1 MDDPRVPLDFIK
13 NILIAQTLQVHLWCS
28 SSLTSIVSP
37 EGSANVK
44 DKCTVN
50 TPRRAQIR
58 SNRPARWGYDLGGAQ
73 RVVFHLIFGVVLL
86 GGTIYYQNID
96 HVSLALRIRF
106 AAPAFNLVAILI
118 VLVLISRMPTELP
131 NTGSHIHSQ
140 GRYRECQVS
149 TSRTRLTS
157 LHASSPSSIPIL
169 LPFLNRLLLPTYR
182 KHWQFIRTLLSIFSP
197 PWEHYHQC
205 AHRYHYHI
213 PHPGNDNYQI
223 SMERCSI
230 ISSGGYDH
238 VLIPTIVEL
247 VRSHRSTDNHQH
259 ILVHYPVGNNTLVC
273 FWCCRLWFRPWP

>member
-1 MDDPRVPLDFIK
+1 MVQLFSYFNCFPGGERQRQGQMHCQYPAARANTVQSSCSMRLRFGRSSESSFSS
-13 NILIAQTLQVHLWCS
+13 HLRRCPPWRYYLLSEHWPC
-28 SSLTSIVSP
+28 VS
-37 EGSANVK
+37 A
-44 DKCTVN
+44 
-50 TPRRAQIR
+50 
-58 SNRPARWGYDLGGAQ
+58 
-73 RVVFHLIFGVVLL
+73 F
-86 GGTIYYQNID
+86 
-96 HVSLALRIRF
+96 RIRF

-149 TSRTRLTS
+149 TSRTPLTS
-157 LHASSPSSIPIL
+157 LHASSPSSIPIP
-169 LPFLNRLLLPTYR
+169 LPLLNRLLLPTYR

-259 ILVHYPVGNNTLVC
+259 ILAHYPVGNNTLVC